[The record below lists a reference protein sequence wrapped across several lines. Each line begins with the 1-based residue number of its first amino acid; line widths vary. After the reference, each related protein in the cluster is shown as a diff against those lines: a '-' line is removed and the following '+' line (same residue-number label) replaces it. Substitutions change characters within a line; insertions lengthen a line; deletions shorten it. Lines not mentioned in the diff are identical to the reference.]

1 MEQLEMG
8 VRFKQSPPLV
18 ERDKVYGV
26 YLTKLLKLPEKFD
39 DWWPI
44 YLKMRREGSR
54 WDSSVNNGHRIWV
67 KHFTPY
73 AEIGNNYHC
82 RSIWGDVPDGGFG
95 RFSISETL
103 DNGFKLSDDKKA
115 LLCTLELHQDKH
127 EFWHQDEQGNPQ
139 IYRVEL
145 SNFST

>member
-8 VRFKQSPPLV
+8 VRFKQPPPLI

-44 YLKMRREGSR
+44 YIKMRHEGSC
-54 WDSSVNNGHRIWV
+54 WNSSVNNGHRVWV

-95 RFSISETL
+95 RFSISESL
-103 DNGFKLSDDKKA
+103 DALFNFNKDKEV
-115 LLCTLELHQDKH
+115 LGNELYAHQDKQD
-127 EFWHQDEQGNPQ
+127 FWHLDENNNPQ
-139 IYRVEL
+139 IYSVKL
-145 SNFST
+145 ANFTI